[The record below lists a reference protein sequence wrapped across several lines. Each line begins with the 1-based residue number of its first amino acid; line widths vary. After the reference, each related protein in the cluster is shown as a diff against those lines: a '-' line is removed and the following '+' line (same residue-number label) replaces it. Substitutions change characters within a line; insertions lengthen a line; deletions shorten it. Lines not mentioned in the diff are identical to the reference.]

1 MDQKETEFEFQQAT
15 KNIYRF
21 QEKASGNPA
30 IGTSYVQKSLFGDK
44 EAGKVKVTVESG
56 NSEYGVDVQ
65 KG

>member
-44 EAGKVKVTVESG
+44 EAGKVKVTVEG
-56 NSEYGVDVQ
+56 E
-65 KG
+65 